1 MDEMERSLKS
11 PEKVWRP
18 WKGREMTTKFFIQSL
33 GLGGVCGVR
42 FMNGRIVLDVYKVE
56 GNRPMNPDLF
66 VEVYRVLMKEVER
79 VLNMAYIPTL
89 SSLYVLDE
97 DDESAEMEETTHE

>member
-1 MDEMERSLKS
+1 MERSLKS

-33 GLGGVCGVR
+33 GLEGVCGVR

-97 DDESAEMEETTHE
+97 SAEMEETTHE